1 MITIQDI
8 QKWSRPHPVVK
19 GGRMTNIFNSKY
31 ELSVV
36 GGGKRSLHG
45 DFENDFEI
53 AVFSTKSREFVT
65 RLFFPDITQ
74 DVVGNLGPVELEEFV
89 NSIFRNDDFQVR

>member
-31 ELSVV
+31 ELSIV
-36 GGGKRSLHG
+36 GGGTGRLHG

-53 AVFSTKSREFVT
+53 AVFNTKSREFVT
-65 RLFFPDITQ
+65 PFFFSDNPH
-74 DVVGNLGPVELEEFV
+74 DVVGHFGSAELEEFV
-89 NSIFRNDDFQVR
+89 NSMFRNDDFQVR

>member
-31 ELSVV
+31 ELSIV
-36 GGGKRSLHG
+36 GGGNRSLHG

-53 AVFSTKSREFVT
+53 AVFNTKSREFVT
-65 RLFFPDITQ
+65 RFFFSDNPH
-74 DVVGNLGPVELEEFV
+74 DVVGHLGFAELEEFA
-89 NSIFRNDDFQVR
+89 NSIFRNDNFQVR

>member
-31 ELSVV
+31 ELLVV
-36 GGGKRSLHG
+36 VTEVFMETLKMILKLRYSILRV
-45 DFENDFEI
+45 EN
-53 AVFSTKSREFVT
+53 
-65 RLFFPDITQ
+65 L
-74 DVVGNLGPVELEEFV
+74 
-89 NSIFRNDDFQVR
+89 

>member
-31 ELSVV
+31 ELSIV

-65 RLFFPDITQ
+65 RFFFPDNTQ
-74 DVVGNLGPVELEEFV
+74 DVVGHLGSAELEEFV